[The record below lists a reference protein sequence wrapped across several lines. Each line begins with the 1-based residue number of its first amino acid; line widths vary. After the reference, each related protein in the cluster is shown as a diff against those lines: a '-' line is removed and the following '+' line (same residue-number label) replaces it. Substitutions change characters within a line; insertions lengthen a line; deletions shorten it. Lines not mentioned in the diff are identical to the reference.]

1 MELELLPQAI
11 VEDFRKYTE
20 EKSKEIDKAVRKR
33 TSEALI
39 DITANAPVRKRVPKS
54 GVIRV
59 HGVVKDNYQ
68 PGAYKK
74 GFVKY
79 ISTAKAGRTQ
89 GYVRNKTNH
98 QLVHLLELGHDLKNS
113 EGVTYGHVEAFP
125 NLLPNEEKARER
137 LAEDIDRILTED

>member
-11 VEDFRKYTE
+11 VDDFRKYTE

-33 TSEALI
+33 TAEALS

-79 ISTAKAGRTQ
+79 ISTAKAGRTV

-113 EGVTYGHVEAFP
+113 EGVVYGHVEAFP

>member
-11 VEDFRKYTE
+11 VDDFRKYTE

-33 TSEALI
+33 TSEALSN
-39 DITANAPVRKRVPKS
+39 ITANAPVRKRVPKS

-98 QLVHLLELGHDLKNS
+98 QLVHLLELGHDMKNS
-113 EGVTYGHVEAFP
+113 EGVVYGHVKAFP
-125 NLLPNEEKARER
+125 NLLPNEEKAREK

>member
-33 TSEALI
+33 TAEALS

-79 ISTAKAGRTQ
+79 ISTAKAGRTV

-113 EGVTYGHVEAFP
+113 EGVVYGHVEAFP

-137 LAEDIDRILTED
+137 LAEDIDQILKED

>member
-11 VEDFRKYTE
+11 VDDFRKYTE

-113 EGVTYGHVEAFP
+113 EGVVYGHVEAFP

-137 LAEDIDRILTED
+137 LAEDIDRILKED

>member
-113 EGVTYGHVEAFP
+113 EGVVYGHVEAFP

>member
-11 VEDFRKYTE
+11 VDDFRKYTE

-39 DITANAPVRKRVPKS
+39 DITANAPVRKRVPKL

-79 ISTAKAGRTQ
+79 ISTAKAGRTA
-89 GYVRNKTNH
+89 GYVRNKTNK
-98 QLVHLLELGHDLKNS
+98 QLVHLQELGHDLKNS
-113 EGVTYGHVEAFP
+113 EGVVYGHVEAFP

>member
-11 VEDFRKYTE
+11 VDDFRKYTE

-98 QLVHLLELGHDLKNS
+98 QLVHLQELGHDLKNS
-113 EGVTYGHVEAFP
+113 EGVVYGHVEAFP
-125 NLLPNEEKARER
+125 NLLPNEEKAREK

>member
-11 VEDFRKYTE
+11 VDDFRKYTE

-33 TSEALI
+33 TAEALS

-113 EGVTYGHVEAFP
+113 EGVVYGHVEAFP

>member
-11 VEDFRKYTE
+11 VDDFRKYTE

-33 TSEALI
+33 TAEALSN
-39 DITANAPVRKRVPKS
+39 ITANAPVRKRVPKS

-74 GFVKY
+74 SFVKY

-113 EGVTYGHVEAFP
+113 EGVVYGHVQAFP
-125 NLLPNEEKARER
+125 NLLPNEEKARAG

>member
-33 TSEALI
+33 TAEALI

-79 ISTAKAGRTQ
+79 ISTAKAGRTV

-113 EGVTYGHVEAFP
+113 EGVVYGHVEAFP

-137 LAEDIDRILTED
+137 LAEDIDRILKED